1 MSAPQTQAP
10 PAMLGGIIPYL
21 AVEGAATASE
31 FYQRAFAATELAR
44 IPGGGGDGRLI
55 HCHLHLHG
63 HSLMLSDPFP
73 EHGHAYK
80 EPAGVT
86 LHLQVDDIDTWFRRA
101 VEAGCTVLLPVSK
114 QFWGDLYGQLKDPFG
129 IAWSLGETP
138 KS

>member
-1 MSAPQTQAP
+1 MSRSKAPPRRPSSTSAPSP
-10 PAMLGGIIPYL
+10 PP
-21 AVEGAATASE
+21 SW
-31 FYQRAFAATELAR
+31 RAFPAA
-44 IPGGGGDGRLI
+44 GGDGRLI